1 MHLLFSTMRKRRD
14 ASDSNLAFPVGL
26 PNFLTGS
33 AGWSI
38 LVFNYGSPQT
48 AAADSRIGGDAQSV
62 EG

>member
-1 MHLLFSTMRKRRD
+1 MRKRRD

-48 AAADSRIGGDAQSV
+48 AVADSRIGGDAQSV